1 MLYFSNTG
9 PDYINPSKDTR
20 VADRG
25 DMKDRIAD
33 HMMDGYKARLKQFLE
48 NQDKED
54 NVKPINKEAQKFL
67 EAGK

>member
-25 DMKDRIAD
+25 DLKDRIAD
-33 HMMDGYKARLKQFLE
+33 HRPDS
-48 NQDKED
+48 
-54 NVKPINKEAQKFL
+54 
-67 EAGK
+67 